1 LEWDGAILFYANFL
15 RRKKFSGG
23 YIMKKLLAI
32 VLCLAMCLGILAVT
46 ASAANDTYVV
56 AGSSGL
62 CNGQNWVGNSTKNKM
77 TANADGTYSLTIPNV
92 KAGNYEFKIVQNG
105 STWHGDPANGGQNYK
120 LAVATACDVTITF
133 NPKNRT
139 ATASGNGIGEVTA
152 PAINYMAI
160 RGSGANLS
168 WEQDNVKMTKV
179 SEGIYE
185 YTFKSLKGKVEMK
198 FAANG
203 NWEDYNLGGTFK
215 SSGTETAAAWNG
227 GNITFTT
234 TEATDV
240 VVRLNLTKLNY
251 AKGTGATFT
260 VTFKSDVEPEPE
272 KTIKVHAQVPAT
284 WTKVQAY
291 VWDGAG
297 QDNAWPGAAMTKGA
311 DGWYTI
317 EVPAWAKNIIIN
329 NKVGD
334 NGVQTGDMA
343 LPAAEEVW
351 IVVEGTKGTIYTTKP
366 EAGTQP
372 EIPELKI
379 DSVGIRGDDTKFSAV
394 NWNNDVK
401 MTKTGEEGYGV
412 WEYTFKNV
420 AAGTRPT
427 IKFTTN
433 GGWDLNFGCEDANVG
448 ATSGTAHKGVHNGG
462 DLWFEVK
469 ELSDVHIK
477 LDLSKF
483 NPADN
488 TGATYTITVTA
499 VETEETD
506 PSEDPTEKPTQPEP
520 TGTIIVHAQVPA
532 DWTAAYVYTWA
543 TGSNGDPAW
552 PGAAMEKDADGWF
565 TLAIPSNVDNIII
578 NNGAGSQT
586 QDMTLSGAAEIW
598 ITVEAADNGF
608 IGTIHEENPKTA
620 DGMDLIAV
628 CTAMLLAGAAA
639 VVVAGNKKRFF

>member
-1 LEWDGAILFYANFL
+1 
-15 RRKKFSGG
+15 
-23 YIMKKLLAI
+23 MKKLLAI

-46 ASAANDTYVV
+46 ATAATTYSV
-56 AGSSGL
+56 AGAYIAPGSSTQTPGVF
-62 CNGQNWVGNSTKNKM
+62 GQSWAPAYAANKM
-77 TANADGTYSLTIPNV
+77 TSTGTNTYSITYKNAPAGEYQFKVTDGSWSNCWGGNGPDGNYVVTLEAACDLTINFNSSTKKITHEASSAVAPEETETIKVHAKVPASWTKANAYAWGDSGSNQSWPGAAMTKGADGWYTIEVPAWV
-92 KAGNYEFKIVQNG
+92 KNIIINNG
-105 STWHGDPANGGQNYK
+105 SAQTQDMALPA
-120 LAVATACDVTITF
+120 ADEVWIVVT
-133 NPKNRT
+133 
-139 ATASGNGIGEVTA
+139 
-152 PAINYMAI
+152 
-160 RGSGANLS
+160 
-168 WEQDNVKMTKV
+168 
-179 SEGIYE
+179 
-185 YTFKSLKGKVEMK
+185 
-198 FAANG
+198 
-203 NWEDYNLGGTFK
+203 GT
-215 SSGTETAAAWNG
+215 
-227 GNITFTT
+227 
-234 TEATDV
+234 
-240 VVRLNLTKLNY
+240 
-251 AKGTGATFT
+251 KGTIYTTNPDGGA
-260 VTFKSDVEPEPE
+260 EPEPE
-272 KTIKVHAQVPAT
+272 KTIKVHAQVPAS
-284 WTKVQAY
+284 WTKANAY
-291 VWDGAG
+291 AWSDSGSN
-297 QDNAWPGAAMTKGA
+297 QAWPGAAMTKGA

-329 NKVGD
+329 NGSA
-334 NGVQTGDMA
+334 QTQDMA
-343 LPAAEEVW
+343 FPAADEVW